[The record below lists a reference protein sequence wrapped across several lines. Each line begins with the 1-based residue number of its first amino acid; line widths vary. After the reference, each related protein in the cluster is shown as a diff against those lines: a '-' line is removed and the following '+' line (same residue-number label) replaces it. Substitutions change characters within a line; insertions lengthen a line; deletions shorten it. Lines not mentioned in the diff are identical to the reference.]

1 MRKIQKL
8 GAAAIVAAIL
18 ASGMTTVHASGRT
31 ITAAQQTY
39 ICAQIEKTEAALSS
53 STNPF
58 VKKYLTQILAYLQ
71 SLENL
76 VGGCAGS

>member
-18 ASGMTTVHASGRT
+18 ASGMTTVHASGTT
-31 ITAAQQTY
+31 ITAAQQSY
-39 ICAQIEKTEAALSS
+39 ICSQIEKAETQLAASK
-53 STNPF
+53 NPF
-58 VKKYLTQILAYLQ
+58 VIKYLSAILAYLQ
-71 SLENL
+71 RLEVL